1 MIRFR
6 CQDTLVLDED
16 WLRFEVSIPPQ
27 CFRYAGR
34 QIDTIYDSHICH
46 AGIPDI
52 DTVYC
57 AYRQPASP
65 DGVYQPALYVPSR
78 HHAIIVIDH
87 RFTLARHAKAWIADR
102 IRELII
108 ARRPRPEATT
118 DTPSL
123 TAPLASRQH
132 R

>member
-6 CQDTLVLDED
+6 CKDTLVLDED
-16 WLRFEVSIPPQ
+16 WLRFEVPLPPQ
-27 CFRYAGR
+27 CFHYAGR
-34 QIDTIYDSHICH
+34 QTGTIYDGHICR

-57 AYRQPASP
+57 AYRQSTSSA
-65 DGVYQPALYVPSR
+65 GVYQPALYVPSR

-102 IRELII
+102 VRELII
-108 ARRPRPEATT
+108 ARRSSPRVPPETPPLATT
-118 DTPSL
+118 
-123 TAPLASRQH
+123 LASRHH

>member
-6 CQDTLVLDED
+6 CKDTLVLDED
-16 WLRFEVSIPPQ
+16 WLRLDMPISPQ
-27 CFRYAGR
+27 CFRYTGR
-34 QIDTIYDSHICH
+34 QIATIYDSHICQ
-46 AGIPDI
+46 AGTPDI

-57 AYRQPASP
+57 AYIPPP

-108 ARRPRPEATT
+108 ARRRPGAPAE
-118 DTPSL
+118 TPPL
-123 TAPLASRQH
+123 APPLASRQH